1 MRKSW
6 SRFFRLAAGV
16 VAGLFCIAATQTA
29 TAEEGGR
36 SVASLRVALIGV
48 RSQEKLTAMWGPLL
62 EDLGGSLGVTASPQF
77 FSDYAGVVWA
87 LKAGDGDVA
96 WVGNKG
102 AIQAV
107 DVAGAEVFAQRI
119 DLHGV
124 AEYRSYLITRAAYGL
139 DSFDDVRVAGG
150 EAVRRGGRFIVAF
163 GDPNSTSGAVAP
175 WYYLF
180 HRNGLGFP
188 DIFTAVRRGNH
199 EDNFYAVAR
208 GEAHVGTISS
218 QTFDRMCREEPQA
231 CAALRVI
238 WRSPGIP
245 TDPLVWRGDLDS
257 AIKAKVAAFFYDYG
271 RASPGKST
279 EALTRQRERLALML
293 ATGFRPSD
301 NSQMAAVRE
310 IDVYRAGGKPA
321 GGEPVR

>member
-1 MRKSW
+1 MRNSW

-16 VAGLFCIAATQTA
+16 AVGLFCVAASA
-29 TAEEGGR
+29 MA
-36 SVASLRVALIGV
+36 ADDDPPPLRVALVGV
-48 RSQEKLTAMWGPLL
+48 HSPEKLSAMWGPVL
-62 EDLGGSLGVTASPQF
+62 EDLGASLGVTASPQF
-77 FSDYAGVVWA
+77 YSDYAGVIWA
-87 LKAGDGDVA
+87 LKAGDADVA

-119 DLHGV
+119 DLQGA

-139 DSFDDVRVAGG
+139 ESFDDVRVAGG

-163 GDPNSTSGAVAP
+163 GDPNSTSGAVVP

-188 DIFTAVRRGNH
+188 DVFTAVVRGNH
-199 EDNFYAVAR
+199 EDNFFSVVR
-208 GEAHVGTISS
+208 GQAHVGTISS
-218 QTFDRMCREEPQA
+218 LTYERMCMEEPQA

-238 WRSPGIP
+238 WRSPAIP
-245 TDPLVWRGDLDS
+245 TDPLVWRGDLDG
-257 AIKAKVAAFFYDYG
+257 ATKAKVAAFFYDYG
-271 RASPGKST
+271 QASPDKSP
-279 EALTRQRERLALML
+279 EALARQRKRLAPML

-310 IDVYRAGGKPA
+310 IDVYRAGGGKPA
-321 GGEPVR
+321 GGEAR